1 MPKPPPFRPMNQLSH
16 LKPPPGGVILRPE
29 AAEENRI
36 AEENNRAQATLNEL
50 AAIHQDE
57 NDLVDGMISAAI
69 TADGAVGLDPATV
82 ARIEELAKEINER
95 RQRKKWLNVAALLA
109 DLGIKETGKGQRHMV
124 WAAKRFGVELTPPAP
139 TVLVPDPPE
148 ELGADNT
155 PKPE

>member
-1 MPKPPPFRPMNQLSH
+1 MPKPPPFRPVNQLSH
-16 LKPPPGGVILRPE
+16 LKPPAGGVILRPE

-69 TADGAVGLDPATV
+69 TADGVAALSSDNVATIEDV
-82 ARIEELAKEINER
+82 AKAINER
-95 RQRKKWLNVAALLA
+95 RQKRKWLNVAALLA

-139 TVLVPDPPE
+139 TVLVPDPPKSE
-148 ELGADNT
+148 G
-155 PKPE
+155 